1 MQYDCTSIAIMFL
14 LFYSWQITLKRIM
27 ELSPKEYLAETFLG
41 TVAVI
46 ETLAE
51 NIYLMKSFDEK
62 ENKVIGN

>member
-1 MQYDCTSIAIMFL
+1 
-14 LFYSWQITLKRIM
+14 M